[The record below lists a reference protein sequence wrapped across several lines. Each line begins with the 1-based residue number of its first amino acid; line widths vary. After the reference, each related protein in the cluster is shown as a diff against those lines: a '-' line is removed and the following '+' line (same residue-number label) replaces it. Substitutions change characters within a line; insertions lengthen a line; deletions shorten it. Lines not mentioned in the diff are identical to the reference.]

1 MAKYGVELSI
11 DVTKIEKA
19 RLFQGKKGKY
29 LTMTVFIDPDNKDQF
44 GNNGMITHKKNE
56 GEERAPILGN
66 CKVFWSDAPQQH
78 TYQNAPQAQQ
88 GYQNQPNP
96 TYEQAQPQAQPA
108 PGGFDPL
115 EDIPFSN
122 YQLKTL
128 V

>member
-1 MAKYGVELSI
+1 MAKYGVELRI

-19 RLFQGKKGKY
+19 RIYEGEKGKY
-29 LTMTVFIDPDNKDQF
+29 LTMTVFVDPDNADQY

-66 CKVFWSDAPQQH
+66 CKVFWSDTPQPNQQQQA
-78 TYQNAPQAQQ
+78 QNAVASTPQ
-88 GYQNQPNP
+88 
-96 TYEQAQPQAQPA
+96 TQPA
-108 PGGFDPL
+108 SGGFDPL
-115 EDIPFSN
+115 DDIPFSN

>member
-29 LTMTVFIDPDNKDQF
+29 LTMTVFVDPDNADQY

-66 CKVFWSDAPQQH
+66 CKVFWSDNAQPNQQQKA
-78 TYQNAPQAQQ
+78 QNAVAS
-88 GYQNQPNP
+88 
-96 TYEQAQPQAQPA
+96 TPQAQP
-108 PGGFDPL
+108 GSFDDFDNS
-115 EDIPFSN
+115 DIPFSN

-128 V
+128 A

>member
-1 MAKYGVELSI
+1 MAKYGVELNI
-11 DVTKIEKA
+11 DVTKIEKE

-29 LTMTVFIDPDNKDQF
+29 LTMTVFIDPDNKDQYD
-44 GNNGMITHKKNE
+44 NNGMITHKKNE

-66 CKVFWSDAPQQH
+66 CKVFWSDAPQAPQQH
-78 TYQNAPQAQQ
+78 TYQNAPQA
-88 GYQNQPNP
+88 P
-96 TYEQAQPQAQPA
+96 QAQPQAQPA

-115 EDIPFSN
+115 DDIPFSN